1 MLNADLTKKA
11 EHYKHNSLLSS
22 IKKGKEVVMFGDIEI
37 EKKKKNYR
45 NNPANIYLDEDIL
58 KTF

>member
-22 IKKGKEVVMFGDIEI
+22 IKKGKEVLFGDIEI
-37 EKKKKNYR
+37 EKKKKNL
-45 NNPANIYLDEDIL
+45 PS
-58 KTF
+58 

>member
-22 IKKGKEVVMFGDIEI
+22 IKKGKEVLMFGDIEI
-37 EKKKKNYR
+37 QKKKKKNL
-45 NNPANIYLDEDIL
+45 PS
-58 KTF
+58 

>member
-37 EKKKKNYR
+37 EKKKKK
-45 NNPANIYLDEDIL
+45 ITVITQQTFIL
-58 KTF
+58 MKTS